1 MTFSQG
7 NEMTMTSFPTF
18 MNGAYSHEPKQIN
31 LLQER
36 AKLLEG
42 QVLKLTVENNAL
54 RTAFQCLADAIGL
67 RNVDPCQ
74 VDGNSFAQLSTA
86 LRSKVEPAPP
96 TPSDY
101 PSIRFWDRE
110 DWDKYLESP
119 EGQTSRRGTM
129 GYLEDKDGNP
139 PSSKTAKAIHKVL
152 RGGWVELVNRELAP
166 PSWGRL
172 SASGR
177 QFIHSLMENAFPDF
191 KFANNG
197 WKLDYLASTTYPAW
211 RKAMLDDNGKWKQ
224 KKGKD
229 PKTEDDND
237 DESTDDVGMKRKAF
251 FKSEAGP
258 EKRFK
263 GEHTEESNETPSAS
277 TTSLSSP
284 SDASTTSFESSTVAP
299 PTATRGSAA
308 DTARD
313 NESMSPFPDSLCRH
327 EKETVRSDAD
337 ATTSIM
343 SIDPLAALAI
353 AASKARDIPTLP
365 LLDTSQALPPSSASS
380 NNTPSNTK
388 PILDLEDAV
397 LPAATPSAT
406 TIPAIVDNALVTSVS
421 KSAKGGGKAKMRPG
435 PAKNGR
441 NLCAHRWRK
450 QVQSNGSTEEFQKYY
465 IALTSAQR
473 QAYDDEAAALD
484 SAPKHR
490 KYYILQGFVGE
501 CDDIYLTFTATLK
514 LTFRHIGSQPRIA
527 VFVEVFD
534 SGERPESDGRT
545 EKRIQKASSV
555 VCIVIAII
563 RCIMQRTTQL
573 TNAFLT
579 PRWLGFLAYGA
590 GLGRGLR
597 TERALGMK
605 GADQ

>member
-31 LLQER
+31 LLQECAR
-36 AKLLEG
+36 LLEG
-42 QVLKLTVENNAL
+42 QVLKLTAENNAL
-54 RTAFQCLADAIGL
+54 RTAFQCLAGAIGL
-67 RNVDPCQ
+67 RDVD
-74 VDGNSFAQLSTA
+74 LTA
-86 LRSKVEPAPP
+86 PRSKVEPTPP

-139 PSSKTAKAIHKVL
+139 PSSKTAKAIRKVL

-191 KFANNG
+191 KFTNNG

-258 EKRFK
+258 EKCFK
-263 GEHTEESNETPSAS
+263 ANDHLQGEHTEESDKTPSTS

-284 SDASTTSFESSTVAP
+284 SDASTTSFESSTVAL
-299 PTATRGSAA
+299 PTATCGSAA

-313 NESMSPFPDSLCRH
+313 NESMSPFPDSLCHH

-337 ATTSIM
+337 TTTSFM

-365 LLDTSQALPPSSASS
+365 LLDTSQALPSSSASS

-406 TIPAIVDNALVTSVS
+406 TIPAIVDNAPVTSVS

-465 IALTSAQR
+465 TALTSAQR
-473 QAYDDEAAALD
+473 QAYNDEAAALA
-484 SAPKHR
+484 SNNSWHTKTISSG
-490 KYYILQGFVGE
+490 IL
-501 CDDIYLTFTATLK
+501 
-514 LTFRHIGSQPRIA
+514 H
-527 VFVEVFD
+527 
-534 SGERPESDGRT
+534 
-545 EKRIQKASSV
+545 
-555 VCIVIAII
+555 
-563 RCIMQRTTQL
+563 
-573 TNAFLT
+573 
-579 PRWLGFLAYGA
+579 
-590 GLGRGLR
+590 
-597 TERALGMK
+597 
-605 GADQ
+605 